1 MFTGWIR
8 TARLRMKVLAKRRQL
23 ERDLEDELQ
32 FHLAMR
38 EEKFRG
44 EESLRENDPA
54 RAAARRK
61 FGNVTFLKEVC
72 REMWTFHSME
82 NLFQDLRYGARM
94 LRKSPGFTAIAVLTL
109 ALGIGANTAIFSV
122 VNAVLLKP
130 LPYPDANQVVMM
142 YLQDPSL
149 GLARGDMGDADF
161 LALEQ
166 QQQSFESVAAYSSSD
181 NGFTLTGN
189 GEPEEIRGGQVTAHF
204 FDVLGI
210 KPMLGRT
217 FSPAE
222 DRVGQP
228 LAVVVSNLF
237 WREHLR
243 GDPQA
248 IGQSITLNEQ
258 SFTVIGVMP
267 VTFHFGD
274 RGTDELWPIKQMED
288 PHQRPPYY
296 LTVFG
301 RLKPSVPLTMAS
313 ADTTRIA
320 QSVTRQ
326 YPLSGVSG
334 ATVVPMKQVVTGDSF
349 TPLLILLGAVAA
361 VLLIAI
367 VNVANLQ
374 VSRAA
379 TRQKEMAIRTA
390 LGAGRL
396 RLVRQL
402 LTESVLLGGI
412 GGALGLALAYG
423 GVKAIVVLGSDLLPR
438 MDEVAV
444 DWHVLVFATAVT
456 LLSSILFGLA
466 PATRTRAAKLDES
479 LKESGRGGGE
489 SAGSRLLHDALVV
502 VEFSLAAVLLIA
514 AGLLLGSLV
523 KLEAVSPGFQPEHI
537 LTMRVDL
544 PPVHY
549 RKASQTT
556 SFYQQLLEKTQNIPG
571 VQSAAVAMSLPPNLL
586 EVENPFHMEG
596 QPYTPGKSATLA
608 EEIPISEDYFRTLG
622 VPLIAGRFFA
632 DEDRADGHNSLV
644 INQAMAQRYFGGNAV
659 GKRVQTGDANPQSTW
674 ETIVGVVGNVKY
686 EGLGEKDQPT
696 MYVPYYSDGWAPWF
710 VCSMYVVVRTPAEAG
725 NVTAAVRSA
734 VGSIDTSVPL
744 TKVQTMDELLSQSI
758 NAPRLGAALLSSFAA
773 LALLLGAIGIYG
785 VMSYAVT
792 QRTHEIGVRIA
803 LGAQQRDVLRLV
815 LGSGAKLALIGSAIG
830 VGVSLAFTRLLS
842 SLLFGVSPTDLL
854 TFSEVTVLLMA
865 VALVACYLPT
875 RRAMRIDPIA
885 ALRHE

>member
-1 MFTGWIR
+1 MLTEWIR
-8 TARLRMKVLAKRRQL
+8 AEWLRVKALAKRRQL

-32 FHLAMR
+32 FHLTMR
-38 EEKFRG
+38 EEKLRG
-44 EESLRENDPA
+44 EESRESA
-54 RAAARRK
+54 RAAARHK
-61 FGNVTFLKEVC
+61 FGNVVLLKEVC
-72 REMWTFHSME
+72 RDMWTFHSIE
-82 NLFQDLRYGARM
+82 NFLQDLRYGARM
-94 LRKSPGFTAIAVLTL
+94 LRKSPGFTVIAVLTL

-130 LPYPDANQVVMM
+130 LPYPDANRVVMM
-142 YLQDPSL
+142 FLQDPSL
-149 GLARGDMGDADF
+149 GLARDDMGNADF
-161 LALEQ
+161 LAMDE
-166 QQQSFESVAAYSSSD
+166 QQQSFESVAAYKSSD

-189 GEPEEIRGGQVTAHF
+189 GEPQEIPGGQVTAHF
-204 FDVLGI
+204 FDVFGV

-217 FSPAE
+217 FSPGD

-228 LAVVVSNLF
+228 LTVVVSNRF
-237 WREHLR
+237 WREHLQS
-243 GDPQA
+243 DPQA
-248 IGQSITLNEQ
+248 VGGSITIDQQN
-258 SFTVIGVMP
+258 FTVVGVMP
-267 VTFHFGD
+267 ATFHFGD
-274 RGTDELWPIKQMED
+274 RGTDELWPIMQMET
-288 PHQRPPYY
+288 PHQRPPYF

-301 RLKPSVPLTMAS
+301 RLKPGVPLAMAS
-313 ADTTRIA
+313 ADATRIA
-320 QSVTRQ
+320 ESVTRQ
-326 YPLSGVSG
+326 YTLSNIHS
-334 ATVVPMKQVVTGDSF
+334 ATVVPMKQVVIGDSL
-349 TPLLILLGAVAA
+349 TPLLILLGAVAL

-390 LGAGRL
+390 MGAGRL

-412 GGALGLALAYG
+412 GGVVGLALAYG
-423 GVKAIVVLGSDLLPR
+423 GVKAIVVLGADLLPR

-466 PATRTRAAKLDES
+466 PAMRTRATKLDES
-479 LKESGRGGGE
+479 LKETGRGGGE

-514 AGLLLGSLV
+514 AGLLIGSLMR
-523 KLEAVSPGFQPEHI
+523 LEAVSPGFQPEHI

-549 RKASQTT
+549 TKASQTT
-556 SFYQQLLEKTQNIPG
+556 AFYRQLLEKTENIPG

-586 EVENPFHMEG
+586 EVSNPFHMEG

-622 VPLIAGRFFA
+622 VPLIAGRFFT
-632 DEDRADGHNSLV
+632 DEDREAGHNSLV

-659 GKRVQTGDANPQSTW
+659 GKRVQTGDADPKSTW

-696 MYVPYYSDGWAPWF
+696 MYVPYYREGWAPWF
-710 VCSMYVVVRTPAEAG
+710 VYSMYVVVRTPAAPG
-725 NVTAAVRSA
+725 DITAAVRSA
-734 VGSIDTSVPL
+734 VDSIDASAPL
-744 TKVQTMDELLSQSI
+744 AKVQTMDELLSQSVT
-758 NAPRLGAALLSSFAA
+758 APRLGTVLLSSFAA
-773 LALLLGAIGIYG
+773 LALLLGA
-785 VMSYAVT
+785 
-792 QRTHEIGVRIA
+792 QR
-803 LGAQQRDVLRLV
+803 RDVLRLV
-815 LGSGAKLALIGSAIG
+815 LGSGAKLALIGSGIG
-830 VGVSLAFTRLLS
+830 VAASLALTRFLS
-842 SLLFGVSPTDLL
+842 SLLFGISPTDLL
-854 TFSEVTVLLMA
+854 TFSGVAVLLMA
-865 VALVACYLPT
+865 VALAACYLPT
-875 RRAMRIDPIA
+875 RRAMRVDPMT